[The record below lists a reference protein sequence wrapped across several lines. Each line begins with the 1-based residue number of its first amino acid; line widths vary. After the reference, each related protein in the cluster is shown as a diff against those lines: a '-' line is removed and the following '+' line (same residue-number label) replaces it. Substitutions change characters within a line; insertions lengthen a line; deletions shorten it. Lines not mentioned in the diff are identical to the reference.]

1 MVIPSITHGFSRG
14 LAKGRVMIRV
24 GDKVRDCA
32 GLVGEIVWIIRDVKS
47 ICGVVFEDGNYCSYN
62 EEELELA

>member
-1 MVIPSITHGFSRG
+1 
-14 LAKGRVMIRV
+14 MIRV